1 MLVEL
6 HVANLGIVD
15 ELTLLV
21 APGLTAITGETG
33 AGKTLL
39 VEAVELLLGARADAS
54 LVREGALEARVEGR
68 FVDADGNERVL
79 ARVVPADGRARAYVD
94 GRLATAAELAATGAT
109 LVDLHGQN
117 SHQSLLAPAVQ
128 RAALDRFAGAPAAQ
142 ALHDLRA
149 ARADA
154 HAAVDELAALGGD
167 ERSRARELDLL
178 RFQIE
183 EIEQAAIEDP
193 AEDVALEAE
202 EALLRDAAAHRTAL
216 AEAYD
221 ALEGRGYDAVG
232 VAAAALADRHPFADL
247 SARLRSVLAEL
258 ADIESELRLAAERV
272 PDDPER
278 LEAIRARRQ
287 LLREL
292 QRKYGDTLADVA
304 SFGVEARARFAE
316 LAGYE
321 ARATA
326 LETVRAEAHARAAVA
341 AGRLSDVRRAAAG
354 PLGEQVTAHLADL
367 AMPAARISVLVEP
380 AEATEDGADTVT
392 FVLSANPG
400 EPARPLAR
408 AASGGELSRTML
420 ALRLVLSE
428 APPTLVFDEVDAGLG
443 GEAGTAVGRH
453 LADLGHRHQVLCVTH
468 LAQVAAHADAQV
480 AVTKRE
486 RGGRT
491 VTVATAVEGDDRI
504 AELAR
509 MLAGLGSDHARR
521 HAAELLDAAHRSSRA
536 PGTSGRGRRARTG
549 ARA

>member
-54 LVREGALEARVEGR
+54 LVREGAAEARVEGR
-68 FVDADGNERVL
+68 FVDADGGERVL

-94 GRLATAAELAATGAT
+94 GRMATAGELAAVGAT

-117 SHQSLLAPAVQ
+117 SHQSLLAPVVQ
-128 RAALDRFAGAPAAQ
+128 RAALDRFAGAPAAD
-142 ALHDLRA
+142 ALADLRA
-149 ARADA
+149 ARAEA
-154 HAAVDELAALGGD
+154 RAAIDELGGLGGD
-167 ERSRARELDLL
+167 ARARARELDLL

-183 EIEQAAIEDP
+183 EIDLAALEDP
-193 AEDVALEAE
+193 AEEVALEAE
-202 EALLRDAAAHRTAL
+202 EALLRDAAAHRAAL
-216 AEAYD
+216 AAAYD
-221 ALEGRGYDAVG
+221 ALEGRGHDAVG
-232 VAAAALADRHPFADL
+232 AAAGALADRQPFADL

-258 ADIESELRLAAERV
+258 ADVESELRLAAERV
-272 PDDPER
+272 RDDPER

-292 QRKYGDTLADVA
+292 QRKYGDTLPEVIAFA
-304 SFGVEARARFAE
+304 AEARARSAE
-316 LAGYE
+316 LGSYE
-321 ARATA
+321 ERAAA
-326 LETVRAEAHARAAVA
+326 LEATRADADARAEAAAA
-341 AGRLSDVRRAAAG
+341 RLSSIRRAAAE
-354 PLGEQVTAHLADL
+354 PLGVRVTAHLADL

-380 AEATEDGADTVT
+380 AEMTEDGADTVS

-453 LADLGHRHQVLCVTH
+453 LADLGRRHQVLCVTH
-468 LAQVAAHADAQV
+468 LAQVAAYADSQV

-491 VTVATAVEGDDRI
+491 VTSAHAVEGADRV

-509 MLAGLGSDHARR
+509 MLAGLGSEPARR
-521 HAAELLDAAHRSSRA
+521 HAAELLESAHGPRPARA
-536 PGTSGRGRRARTG
+536 RRPRTG